1 MLLRDEAR
9 ILALLGAAYGR
20 QMSPRIMHHVAR
32 ASEQWVRGET
42 ALAQFELAF
51 ARLPRLQTREEAFRL
66 FLAEEVLAQG
76 MSPHEL
82 TKALGF
88 DPALL
93 KYDADQPR
101 EPAGNGRNSGRWVR
115 VDISG
120 AQAEASAASGTLAGA
135 ASLLEDITPAVT
147 RWLGSFAAETT
158 GAAGLGPAS
167 AIIFAGFLVFPISE
181 TGGVKEGDVP
191 TLPGVSYRFSESTR
205 ELEITARADDGATV
219 SLHARRRDDSGVY
232 DDAKGRP
239 LGRDVGAGL

>member
-1 MLLRDEAR
+1 VTGLAAFRKSFAARRCSLPFAAVPVLTDMGLVLGHGSLLAYMGRTRAGEPKLMLQRDEAR
-9 ILALLGAAYGR
+9 LLALLGAAYGR

-32 ASEQWVRGET
+32 ASEQWARGET

-51 ARLPRLQTREEAFRL
+51 AHLPRLQTREEAFRL

-115 VDISG
+115 VDIGG
-120 AQAEASAASGTLAGA
+120 AQA
-135 ASLLEDITPAVT
+135 
-147 RWLGSFAAETT
+147 
-158 GAAGLGPAS
+158 
-167 AIIFAGFLVFPISE
+167 
-181 TGGVKEGDVP
+181 
-191 TLPGVSYRFSESTR
+191 
-205 ELEITARADDGATV
+205 
-219 SLHARRRDDSGVY
+219 
-232 DDAKGRP
+232 
-239 LGRDVGAGL
+239 